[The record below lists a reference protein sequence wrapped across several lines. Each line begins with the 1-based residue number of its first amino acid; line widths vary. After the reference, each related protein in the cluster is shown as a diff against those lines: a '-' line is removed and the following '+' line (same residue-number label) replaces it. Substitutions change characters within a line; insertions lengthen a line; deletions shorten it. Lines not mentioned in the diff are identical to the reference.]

1 MPYTDNSQL
10 PEYVKKYS
18 PTIQSQWRHVW
29 MTVFDSTKNEVRA
42 VKAANSILKKRFK
55 EGQNRSKESHAD
67 YFSQLT
73 DRFLGNLQG

>member
-1 MPYTDNSQL
+1 
-10 PEYVKKYS
+10 
-18 PTIQSQWRHVW
+18 
-29 MTVFDSTKNEVRA
+29 MTVYKETEDETRA
-42 VKAANSILKKRFK
+42 IKAANSILKKRFK

>member
-1 MPYTDNSQL
+1 MPYTTISEL
-10 PEYVKKYS
+10 PKYVKKYS
-18 PTIQSQWRHVW
+18 PLIQRQFMHVW
-29 MTVFDSTKNEVRA
+29 MTVYKETEDETRA
-42 VKAANSILKKRFK
+42 IKAANSILKKRFK